1 MSLLRRSFVF
11 RNLRLNSYRGSTLRF
26 YSTHTDSLDSGQSTQ
41 PSSNVTSLG
50 ETVNQEQYPLLP
62 SSSVQFGS
70 FHPIAPDDSH
80 LRNASEPSFGLVQQ
94 NLSLETFNAITVKP
108 FTHKFMSPVQSA
120 LFNLLPDLI
129 KPGHDQRKDLFIKSK
144 TGTGKTLAFLVPA
157 IESRI
162 NSIEKA
168 GSDALAELNSNDQ
181 SLKYKAMKRF
191 TNSTVGTVIISPTR
205 ELATQIA
212 NEAIKLSTH
221 HKGFQVRLFVGG
233 AKKLKQLNDFK
244 NGRADIVVTTPGRMN
259 DILQT
264 SPLVRDA
271 ISTANQVSFLKI
283 SFNIVYLHY
292 M

>member
-271 ISTANQVSFLKI
+271 ISTANQVCF
-283 SFNIVYLHY
+283 FENIN
-292 M
+292 

>member
-259 DILQT
+259 DVLQT

-271 ISTANQVSFLKI
+271 ISTANQVCF
-283 SFNIVYLHY
+283 FENIN
-292 M
+292 